1 MATTNLKPTAET
13 ESERIE
19 RWRRETLERVGYAT
33 SDAAELALRLDVD
46 LHAALGLVKRG
57 CPPDVAAK
65 ILL

>member
-1 MATTNLKPTAET
+1 MATANLKPTAET

-19 RWRRETLERVGYAT
+19 RWRREALERVGFAT
-33 SDAAELALRLDVD
+33 SDAAEIAVRLDVD
-46 LHAALGLVKRG
+46 LHSALKLVKRG